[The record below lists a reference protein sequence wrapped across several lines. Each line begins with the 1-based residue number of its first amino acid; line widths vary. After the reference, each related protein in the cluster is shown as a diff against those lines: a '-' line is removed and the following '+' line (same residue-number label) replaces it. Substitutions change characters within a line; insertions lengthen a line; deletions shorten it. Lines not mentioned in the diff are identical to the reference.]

1 MCLIL
6 LRGLIESPLPV
17 GGSFVVAVSPA
28 DRKVNGA
35 EVGGKEACYWT
46 SLSDE
51 CLLWVRS
58 NQTFDVLSVHVGE
71 LISHIEIGEF
81 DELVLVPA
89 LRLVDRV
96 TLIFGLLPDS
106 INPHCIALT
115 LYRFPS
121 SYATH
126 RLQ

>member
-17 GGSFVVAVSPA
+17 GGSFVVAVSPI

-35 EVGGKEACYWT
+35 EVGGKEAWYWT
-46 SLSDE
+46 RLSDE

-58 NQTFDVLSVHVGE
+58 DQTFDVLSVHVGE
-71 LISHIEIGEF
+71 LVSHIEIGEF
-81 DELVLVPA
+81 DEIVLVPA
-89 LRLVDRV
+89 LRLVDRA

-106 INPHCIALT
+106 INPPCIAVT
-115 LYRFPS
+115 LYRFPPS
-121 SYATH
+121 SATH
-126 RLQ
+126 